1 MRVIDINYLRRLF
14 LVYPLALLVVLFLFA
29 LSPSKAFAVTNGK
42 ISYFVNNGYVVV
54 MNADGSGKTQLTTDG
69 HSMAPSFAPNGS
81 KIMYWNTDGDGY
93 IGLINPDGSD
103 NQPNVVSGAY
113 SYWLPNSTRLMFI
126 DFSSGFEPK
135 TMNIDGSDVQP
146 LSWMPGFEGP
156 LNAIAFSPDGSKIS
170 YANPDG
176 EGASLY
182 IADATGSS
190 PDKIN
195 SVGFAALPNFSPDG
209 ETIYFVG
216 YSGGET
222 YSLYSVN
229 IDGFNE
235 TELSTLPTSEGP
247 MRLVISPDGTKLQ
260 YASISQNGNNI
271 DVYTMNVDGTNQ
283 VKVID
288 NYTGGNAGVTGIGWS
303 PDSTKLVFSQP
314 ADGNAHDVFTINAD
328 GTDLTNLTNTPD
340 DDEMIA
346 YTSQAWGAGPEAPD
360 PGSDSGD
367 QDNITDSIENSA
379 PNNGDANNDGTP
391 DSEQSNVASLVDP
404 VSDEYAIL
412 EVSDECSI
420 TAVSIDSESSAHDD
434 SDFSYPS
441 GLMDFTLD
449 CGTNGFTADITQYYY
464 GQDSRDFIVRKYNP
478 TTKTY
483 ATIDQASISD
493 QTIANK
499 SVVKATYQVKDGG
512 SLDLDGTEDGNI
524 HDPAGL
530 AATIEALA
538 DTGQNTTP
546 IEVVGV
552 LLVASSLVTYVYIF
566 VNQKQR
572 KPPHATAKK

>member
-1 MRVIDINYLRRLF
+1 MRRLF

-229 IDGFNE
+229 IDGSNE

-303 PDSTKLVFSQP
+303 PDSTMLVFTARPPSSSY
-314 ADGNAHDVFTINAD
+314 DVFTIKAD
-328 GTDLTNLTNTPD
+328 GTGLTNLTNTPD

-360 PGSDSGD
+360 SGSSDTD
-367 QDNITDSIENSA
+367 QDNISDTVENAA
-379 PNNGDANNDGTP
+379 PNSGDANNDGTP
-391 DSEQSNVASLVDP
+391 DSEQSNVSSLVDP
-404 VSDEYAIL
+404 VSGEYAVL
-412 EVSDECSI
+412 EVSDECSV
-420 TAVSIDSESSAHDD
+420 TSVSIGAESANTTQD
-434 SDFSYPS
+434 SDFSYPN

-449 CGTNGFTADITQYYY
+449 CGTNGFTVDVTQYYY
-464 GQDSRDFIVRKYNP
+464 GQDSKDFIVRKYNP
-478 TTKTY
+478 STNTY
-483 ATIDQASISD
+483 TTIDQAEIS
-493 QTIANK
+493 QETIDSQ
-499 SVVKATYQVKDGG
+499 SVVKATYQVKDGS
-512 SLDLDGTEDGNI
+512 SLDLDGEEDGNI
-524 HDPAGL
+524 HDPVGL
-530 AATIEALA
+530 ATATGSLA
-538 DTGQNTTP
+538 DTGQNTQN
-546 IEVVGV
+546 IV
-552 LLVASSLVTYVYIF
+552 LLATILLTSGLAVSTYIF
-566 VNQKQR
+566 NNQR
-572 KPPHATAKK
+572 KHNV